1 MACRSKNFLN
11 TEEQL
16 DDIRWWREV
25 EPDWKKMVRDNFEYA
40 DDIIAIFEKEGDN
53 VSLSSFDVHTGF
65 PRSNPRK
72 MVNQF
77 FSQDQ
82 TVTINYNGDKGAIN
96 RMYSGFRRKM
106 VTLSIFD
113 FDKDMPIRLSK
124 KPKNPAFNDYLNE
137 GIYNYKTDLINNIWK
152 LVDTSRK
159 TVFESPEQFANEQA
173 EALTDFENYT
183 GSKSSQLYLDA
194 RDAFS
199 ILKNFDILLKNEAPF
214 IGVKEMYAN
223 RYEAGDKYTYE
234 GANTDLFSTWTT
246 KEEVDI
252 NGQMGKMLATIIEQF
267 PQYTEDGRHPMPDLT
282 ISKIEFHQVM
292 TRFKE
297 WLMKDA
303 QPKNV
308 GIAEAHGADKA
319 LDTKK
324 AQFLRLNIN
333 NEADAIEADKI
344 AGELFDKFVE
354 NVFGK
359 SEIKNS
365 PSRGLVKGI
374 QQMMHSGLHDDIK
387 KAIWALAAKTEKNL
401 AVSTSMG
408 LGTLSDKLIQ
418 DEYKSG
424 ALYHITDN
432 IKNAIEKFRF
442 TSPSEYLRIKNKY
455 GIEIDKDD
463 PNTVRITKNFKG
475 HKLGKPVI
483 FTFDY
488 QSQRFNSDPSV
499 KSTITNSEAKIFI
512 EELLNIHIPD
522 NYGDVL
528 AQMYTDVDLIKLFSC
543 PIVLTLLASD
553 PAAKSS
559 PINFPE
565 AWKNLNSANQ
575 IDEKKSELKL
585 APYYTHLGKLSTFFG
600 LAWRT
605 NLASTLKNSFGNN
618 VAAYTLTSEIYQVDK
633 LVQRMKMTDPAH
645 NTFIGNPV
653 FDQMGTA
660 VGKAIVR
667 LDADINGQK
676 KAAGQLT
683 TTELYTIGILSD
695 FYKRLKNDN
704 ESDLYFQNS
713 CFSDKNTHFLIPYN
727 KEKFKLNNST
737 NLQTALDDI
746 IKNNN
751 ARGIK
756 VFEDAI
762 FNSRKTAYTKI
773 LNNLVEDYIKAINND
788 VSPELLEEFQD
799 AQMALAASYDL
810 APEKSK
816 SLEAK
821 VKAIEAKIKQEREIK
836 YGAILKNLTSDKP
849 TQLAQ
854 LKELATNSEK
864 WKKLFFNA
872 GLDYTDELHSSN
884 GMFNE
889 TLEAHINMY
898 VLSKDNSAFK
908 DRLKKQQEYF
918 LGDLQDAGSRVDR
931 SFDKQTYEQIRKD
944 IGDSWFNSKTQQML
958 LSKTDKDGNIILN
971 PVLQAYFYSDIL
983 LSNSFNEIIFG
994 RTFFHPNKSG
1004 AKPND
1009 ADYLTR
1015 SEASRLSAS
1024 YKRTVIAG
1032 GTTHSFYPAKYGISS
1047 NIRFA
1052 VVKDLGASVFN
1063 MMGVTD
1069 KVDSMDG
1076 SGLSSPYQAYMEN
1089 MSLYDAKVGMDKK
1102 TIFGDNDSRYGTP
1115 TLLKWAVFAITND
1128 RRRMSM
1134 GSNISAEKLFKKMHS
1149 DKIGKTINLSL
1160 YYRPNTIPSSGKHDD
1175 RDISRIL
1182 SEHDYIYRFDPNT
1195 GIYYRLDSIK
1205 MEGNT
1210 AIISETAVTSDGR
1223 INKDVIAKPR
1233 EVVVDTLYDL
1243 DQVFGGAYAM
1253 QMNPESKSLGYSD
1266 VNIKLGCNII
1276 CNEDLKD
1283 KFTGY
1288 LVNKSGIK
1296 VGARNINSEDV
1307 FFNDEPLMTTKMS
1320 LMFGGVQMNAD
1331 HEIEGETEVTEMSQM
1346 ISSLIQNGY
1355 FTDDVMDIYN
1365 EIGEVVVD
1373 SLKEINGLVLEGNFE
1388 ALHTKLGKDLI
1399 DDFSSG
1405 KDTMGLA
1412 QSYLLKAAKILNENP
1427 DANVKI
1433 PFSDP
1438 TLLGAFTANIIS
1450 NINKK
1455 GIRRKY
1461 AGIASVL
1468 VPSRGMIQYY
1478 NFGGYQMMYDK
1489 LAQKIGQDK
1498 QYAFTALD
1506 YITKGVIN
1514 NPKTGYADLNG
1525 CTYDKENKQFIL
1537 SGYSA
1542 KTKGNIEKE
1551 IHPFIN
1557 LLNDRHQADM
1567 GDTVIIA
1574 YPDGHFELKVLDNY
1588 DDYDNVRNSG
1598 KYAGCD
1604 IFKWS
1609 IKPVDLRQSDT
1620 TFDLPGYGRQFSI
1633 YDLASVRANH
1643 YLRQCYNKKTKTLSL
1658 SNLDTLDKL
1667 DVINFALSQYKDFV
1681 PLTIDTKLDA
1691 NTVKL
1696 WQKYLTRQTK
1706 ADLKSLDKK
1715 GRLRANAIYE
1725 YRLDFELD
1733 SNLEAEFNELL
1744 HNDNAENIILSNK
1757 LGFEV
1762 TDDLR
1767 KDFDQIRTSEH
1778 GKDIAKQLWQ
1788 DKYSNIPVVDF
1799 LNMYN
1804 VYLETIPTIVMFDKY
1819 RKSVKVSNVNTRFAE
1834 VIMGRINGAQ
1844 LGLREN
1850 DSVSDVLERGE
1861 DFFKSRIM
1869 ESESL
1874 TDDNV
1879 DKNTY
1884 DLVVKGTHG
1893 ENLYVMLRSLHSIKD
1908 PNTGE
1913 IILSEDINGWSKD
1926 NTTFKELDE
1935 NIYYKDKPLCVK
1947 GFKEFY
1953 SRPGLF
1959 NQNHLLVIDDLS
1971 ELKEILY
1978 SDSFNRIE
1986 YNYTLNNAESLI
1998 KHQYNRNF
2006 DDAGELT
2013 KDLELH
2019 NWDFIEG
2026 ITESAQHYDED
2037 TMMYRG
2043 IAAKKGMKLSDIITP
2058 ELIKALNGDQEYKR
2072 DKDITRIARE
2082 RYASFIKQLEYI
2094 GARIPTQSMQS
2105 FMGLKLVDFTNSK
2118 VNEVYVPAVQTWLEG
2133 SDYDIDKLYIMGME
2147 LNGKGRIPTNSKLQN
2162 DLEANLSD
2170 AQLDEILNLSPATG
2184 VTYQMGM
2191 DDENG
2196 LSIAEVREAI
2206 ALRDVSALNKIAKTK
2221 QETVSF
2227 QFDVDEESRRKF
2239 IDLLNKHNSTR
2250 LSKFTKE
2257 SALKNSIV
2265 HRITKLLKHPMN
2277 QVLGHAPI
2285 SMDSFRDI
2293 ASRSTLG
2300 KKEQIITTDNP
2311 TTKFIMQT
2319 QNMVGKEVIGI
2330 TAVALKVFFATST
2343 FMNSRVND
2351 MLKALQSEDYV
2362 EVQNALHDITF
2373 TDPIDGSISTIAN
2386 LNLDIIND
2394 FLDDLTPEQRFVL
2407 NNNVPR
2413 FTTTIEELAEKADII
2428 DAAEVI
2434 SQLLSCATDN
2444 AKELILA
2451 KINATTDFADA
2462 WSLLVATCH
2471 ELDNEEDGGIAGLMM
2486 SPAFELV
2493 QKYTKTN
2500 LFTDIVK
2507 GNNKKS
2513 AIEFVL
2519 GKSQLPGINIRDL
2532 KYIVGA
2538 YRTSEKDNTCFINKL
2553 LYETETEGE
2562 NRGKLILD
2570 SNGNPIPRHNPV
2582 VNENWLINGEGT
2594 EDGLGVFDSAVNSDG
2609 DRITGEIRTK
2619 LFDLF
2624 SDPTQSEISLEIAKI
2639 LMDHITYLVEQKKLM
2654 EQATDDEEEDDRIE
2668 EEEEQ
2673 NYDSNEDS
2681 YQEDDEEDD
2690 GRSWRSTPDFDENSK
2705 VLEIATLK
2713 SLKNLE
2719 AYFREYVIPKNEA
2732 FVNARVNGDN
2742 LDEALEKLTQFYTNV
2757 LPAVEEQTILG
2768 AMLGVNQGIKTN
2780 LNDFYAKLRR
2790 VETFINQK
2798 IKDRKVEVDEP
2809 FDIINFLKSDS
2820 YKEKWIDKYEGIKS
2834 VFNVLKII
2842 DSVPNFKNM
2851 YQQNALAFE
2860 LVQHSFRN
2868 KLNMKLSKSI
2878 LDFIKDGSSTRKK
2891 LTSDQWDIMDK
2902 YVRDLILTNWV
2913 FGQNIQIQ
2921 LPANQEYYAYD
2932 INNTSYEL
2940 FPNKKVSENGGEIA
2954 DPEKRR
2960 INLSTFA
2967 GCASFVRY
2975 FENTL
2980 IPELSRRYGMDHAFF
2995 RNLTN
3000 GFQFSRT
3007 HNQKIHHTKLT
3018 VNAMLADSNSS
3029 LGATYSNI
3037 LQDFNNIAT
3046 DPVTEFTIIKD
3057 GQETN
3062 PTLQDVLFLYN
3073 TLVYKNAFTES
3084 GFTRLFESVVFNDD
3098 NSLINNYQ
3106 EYLANL
3112 DSNIEDTGSVDQDK
3126 LIIDKDGTFEWGI
3139 LKGNINDLLTRL
3151 AFDEKSTKDFNIKL
3165 ERDEEGAVTRLEF
3178 RDMFGNPIRLE
3189 DGSEKEGL
3197 DIAVPNAND
3206 WTLWMPR
3213 MGASFDETGGSIS
3226 GTPNENYNIQESNRY
3241 RFNSK
3246 TVIQEVT
3253 YQIANRFGLKVGTNP
3268 REDHIIY
3275 INDKTIPSWTDYN
3288 LDPNSSIIQFR
3299 NREDWER
3306 TSRAKGFVHN
3316 GKVFLNTDRM
3326 GVDTAMHEIL
3336 HVVSA
3341 CMKFNEN
3348 SELRKKY
3355 YNALES
3361 ITEFYR
3367 TKNRPIYTSILRS
3380 YNGNSKN
3387 SDFKEELFI
3396 HYLTNR
3402 FSDNFRKQFGNQR
3415 FTDDIEGDISTILN
3429 EIFKVDL
3436 PEDVNLSNAA
3446 NTSVNDFMLV
3456 FKSKLFDEDAN
3467 EMMNRALLSEKLKTI
3482 KRILIHNSFKEDENN
3497 KIIYDC

>member
-1 MACRSKNFLN
+1 MACNSKNFLN

-16 DDIRWWREV
+16 KDIRWWREV
-25 EPDWKKMVRDNFEYA
+25 EPDWKKMVRDTFEYA
-40 DDIIAIFEKEGDN
+40 DNIIAIFEKEGDN
-53 VSLSSFDVHTGF
+53 VSLSSFDEYTGF
-65 PRSNPRK
+65 PKSNPRK

-77 FSQDQ
+77 FGQDQ
-82 TVTINYNGDKGAIN
+82 TVTINYNGDKGAID
-96 RMYSGFRRKM
+96 RMMGGFRKKM

-113 FDKDMPIRLSK
+113 FDKDIPVRLSK
-124 KPKNPAFNDYLNE
+124 KPKNPAFKDYLNE
-137 GIYNYKTDLINNIWK
+137 GIYNYKTDLINDIWK

-159 TVFESPEQFANEQA
+159 TTFESPEQFANEQA
-173 EALTDFENYT
+173 EALTEYENYT

-199 ILKNFDILLKNEAPF
+199 ILRNFDILLKNEAPF
-214 IGVKEMYAN
+214 IAAREMYAN

-282 ISKIEFHQVM
+282 ISKTEFHQVM

-308 GIAEAHGADKA
+308 GIDKA
-319 LDTKK
+319 VDANKEFDKKK
-324 AQFLRLNIN
+324 AKFLRLNIN
-333 NEADAIEADKI
+333 NEADAVEADKV
-344 AGELFDKFVE
+344 AEELFDKFVE
-354 NVFGK
+354 NIFGN
-359 SEIKNS
+359 EIKNS

-374 QQMMHSGLHDDIK
+374 QQMMHSGLHEDIK
-387 KAIWALAAKTEKNL
+387 RAIWALAAKTEKNL
-401 AVSTSMG
+401 AVSTSMT
-408 LGTLSDKLIQ
+408 LGTLSNKLIQ

-424 ALYHITDN
+424 ALHHISDN
-432 IKNAIEKFRF
+432 IKNAIEKYRF
-442 TSPSEYLRIKNKY
+442 TAPSEYIRIRDKY
-455 GIEIDKDD
+455 GIEIDKDN
-463 PNTVRITKNFKG
+463 PNIVKITKNSKG
-475 HKLGKPVI
+475 YKLGKPII
-483 FTFDY
+483 FTFKDG
-488 QSQRFNSDPSV
+488 QINIDKKEGSP
-499 KSTITNSEAKIFI
+499 TISNSEIKVFI
-512 EELLNIHIPD
+512 EELLNTHIPD
-522 NYGDVL
+522 NYSDIL
-528 AQMYTDVDLIKLFSC
+528 AQMHTNIGLLDLFTC
-543 PIVLTLLASD
+543 PIALTLLASD
-553 PAAKSS
+553 PAAEGNS
-559 PINFPE
+559 IYNNAN
-565 AWKNLNSANQ
+565 AWKNLNSSGRV
-575 IDEKKSELKL
+575 DDKKSELKL
-585 APYYTHLGKLSTFFG
+585 APYYHLLNPVSTFFG

-633 LVQRMKMTDPAH
+633 LVQRMKTIDPAH

-676 KAAGQLT
+676 KAASQLT

-695 FYKRLKNDN
+695 FYNRLKNDN

-727 KEKFKLNNST
+727 KKKFNINSST

-751 ARGIK
+751 AKGIK
-756 VFEDAI
+756 TFEDAI
-762 FNSRKTAYTKI
+762 FNSRKIAYTKI
-773 LNNLVEDYIKAINND
+773 LNNLVEDYKIA
-788 VSPELLEEFQD
+788 
-799 AQMALAASYDL
+799 
-810 APEKSK
+810 
-816 SLEAK
+816 
-821 VKAIEAKIKQEREIK
+821 IKQADPNQTDAV
-836 YGAILKNLTSDKP
+836 YNAILKKLNSDKF

-854 LKELATNSEK
+854 LRALATNSEK
-864 WKKLFFNA
+864 WKKLFSDA
-872 GLDYTDELHSSN
+872 GLDYIDELHSSN
-884 GMFNE
+884 GTFNE
-889 TLEAHINMY
+889 TLEAHIDMY
-898 VLSKDNSAFK
+898 VLSEDNSAFK
-908 DRLKKQQEYF
+908 ERLKKQQEYF
-918 LGDLQDAGSRVDR
+918 LKDLNDAGFRVSR

-944 IGDSWFNSKTQQML
+944 IGDSWFNDKTQQML
-958 LSKTDKDGNIILN
+958 LSKTDEDGNIILN

-1004 AKPND
+1004 ADPND
-1009 ADYLTR
+1009 ADYLTK

-1047 NIRFA
+1047 NIKFA

-1102 TIFGDNDSRYGTP
+1102 TIFGDNDSRYGAP

-1149 DKIGKTINLSL
+1149 DKIGKTIDLSL
-1160 YYRPNTIPSSGKHDD
+1160 YYRPNTVPSSGKHDD
-1175 RDISRIL
+1175 RDTSRIL

-1223 INKDVIAKPR
+1223 VNKDVIAKPR

-1253 QMNPESKSLGYSD
+1253 QMNPESRSLGYSD

-1296 VGARNINSEDV
+1296 VGARNVNSENV
-1307 FFNDEPLMTTKMS
+1307 FFDDKPLMTTKMS

-1355 FTDDVMDIYN
+1355 FTDNVMDIYS

-1498 QYAFTALD
+1498 KYAFTALD
-1506 YITKGVIN
+1506 YITKGVVN
-1514 NPKTGYADLNG
+1514 NPETGNADLNG
-1525 CTYDKENKQFIL
+1525 CTYDKKNKQFIL

-1542 KTKGNIEKE
+1542 KTNGNIEKE

-1598 KYAGCD
+1598 KYIGCD

-1620 TFDLPGYGRQFSI
+1620 TFRLPGYDREFSI

-1667 DVINFALSQYKDFV
+1667 DIINFALSQYKGFV
-1681 PLTIDTKLDA
+1681 PLTIDTKLDS
-1691 NTVKL
+1691 NIVKL
-1696 WQKYLTRQTK
+1696 WQKYLTKQTK

-1725 YRLDFELD
+1725 YKLDFTLTPD
-1733 SNLEAEFNELL
+1733 LEAEFNKLL
-1744 HNDNAENIILSNK
+1744 YNDNAENIILSNR
-1757 LGFEV
+1757 LGVEV
-1762 TDDLR
+1762 TNDLR
-1767 KDFDQIRTSEH
+1767 KDFEQIRKSEH
-1778 GKDIAKQLWQ
+1778 GKDIIKQLWTN
-1788 DKYSNIPVVDF
+1788 KYSNIPAMDF

-1804 VYLETIPTIVMFDKY
+1804 TYLKTAPIIVMFDKY
-1819 RKSVKVSNVNTRFAE
+1819 RKSVEVSNVNTRFAE

-1861 DFFKSRIM
+1861 NFFKSRIM

-1874 TDDNV
+1874 TDDNI

-1893 ENLYVMLRSLHSIKD
+1893 ENLYVMLRSLHSVKD

-1935 NIYYKDKPLCVK
+1935 NIYYKDSPLCVK

-1971 ELKEILY
+1971 ELKEILD

-2006 DDAGELT
+2006 NDAGELT
-2013 KDLELH
+2013 EDLELH
-2019 NWDFIEG
+2019 NWDFIQG
-2026 ITESAQHYDED
+2026 IAESAQHYDED

-2043 IAAKKGMKLSDIITP
+2043 IAAKKGTKLSDIITP
-2058 ELIKALNGDQEYKR
+2058 ELIEALNGDQIYKR
-2072 DKDITRIARE
+2072 DKDIERLARE

-2147 LNGKGRIPTNSKLQN
+2147 LNNKGRISTNSQLQN
-2162 DLEANLSD
+2162 DLDDTLSA
-2170 AQLDEILNLSPATG
+2170 AQLNEILNLAPATG
-2184 VTYQMGM
+2184 LTYQIGE

-2196 LSIAEVREAI
+2196 LSIWEVKNAI
-2206 ALRDVSALNKIAKTK
+2206 ALRDVSALNKVAKSK

-2227 QFDVDEESRRKF
+2227 QPDVDEESRKKF
-2239 IDLLNKHNSTR
+2239 IKILNKHNSTR

-2265 HRITKLLKHPMN
+2265 HRIAELLKHPMN
-2277 QVLGHAPI
+2277 QIPGHAPI
-2285 SMDSFRDI
+2285 SMDSFRKI

-2343 FMNSRVND
+2343 FMNKRVND
-2351 MLKALQSEDYV
+2351 MLTALQNRDYV
-2362 EVQNALHDITF
+2362 EANEAIRDITF
-2373 TDPIDGSISTIAN
+2373 NDPISGEITTIAN
-2386 LNLDIIND
+2386 LNLDDIND
-2394 FLDDLTPEQRFVL
+2394 FLDSISPEQRQEI
-2407 NNNVPR
+2407 NNNITYYGN
-2413 FTTTIEELAEKADII
+2413 FTNLIEELTEKADTI
-2428 DAAEVI
+2428 DAAEAI

-2462 WSLLVATCH
+2462 WSLLIATCH
-2471 ELDNEEDGGIAGLMM
+2471 ELDNEENGGIAGLMM
-2486 SPAFELV
+2486 SPAFELI

-2500 LFTDIVK
+2500 LFTNIVK

-2513 AIEFVL
+2513 AIEFIL
-2519 GKSQLPGINIRDL
+2519 GKSQLPGINTRDL
-2532 KYIVGA
+2532 KLTVGA
-2538 YRTSEKDNTCFINKL
+2538 WRSNEKDNTCFINKL
-2553 LYETETEGE
+2553 LYETETEGK
-2562 NRGKLILD
+2562 NKGRLILD

-2582 VNENWLINGEGT
+2582 VNENWLIKGEGT
-2594 EDGLGVFDSAVNSDG
+2594 EDGLGVFDSVYNGDG
-2609 DRITGEIRTK
+2609 NKVYGKIRDS
-2619 LFDLF
+2619 LFNLF
-2624 SDPTQSEISLEIAKI
+2624 SDPTQSETSLEIAKI
-2639 LMDHITYLVEQKKLM
+2639 LTDHISYLIEQKKLM
-2654 EQATDDEEEDDRIE
+2654 EPETNDEEVDGYSED
-2668 EEEEQ
+2668 EEQ
-2673 NYDSNEDS
+2673 SYNSGEED
-2681 YQEDDEEDD
+2681 YQEDYQEDYREDNEE
-2690 GRSWRSTPDFDENSK
+2690 GGYWKQTPDFDENSK
-2705 VLEIATLK
+2705 VLEIATLD

-2719 AYFREYVIPKNEA
+2719 AYFKEYVIPKNEV
-2732 FVNARVNGDN
+2732 FVNARRNGDD
-2742 LDEALEKLTQFYTNV
+2742 LDGALEKINQFYTNV
-2757 LPAVEEQTILG
+2757 LPAVEEQTVLG

-2790 VETFINQK
+2790 VENFINQK
-2798 IKDRKVEVDEP
+2798 IKDKDVEVDET
-2809 FDIINFLKSDS
+2809 FDIINFLKNDS

-2834 VFNVLKII
+2834 VFNILKII

-2851 YQQNALAFE
+2851 YQQNALVFE

-2878 LDFIKDGSSTRKK
+2878 LDFVKEGSSTRKK

-2902 YVRDLILTNWV
+2902 YVRDLLLTNWI
-2913 FGQNIQIQ
+2913 FKQNIQIQ

-2932 INNTSYEL
+2932 INNYQYDL
-2940 FPNKKVSENGGEIA
+2940 FPNERVSENGGEIA

-3000 GFQFSRT
+3000 GFKFSKT
-3007 HNQKIHHTKLT
+3007 YSQKIHHTKLA
-3018 VNAMLADSNSS
+3018 VNAMIADSNSS

-3037 LQDFNNIAT
+3037 LQDFNNIAS

-3106 EYLANL
+3106 EYFANL

-3139 LKGNINDLLTRL
+3139 LKGNINDLLIRL
-3151 AFDEKSTKDFNIKL
+3151 AFDEKSAKNFNIKL

-3178 RDMFGNPIRLE
+3178 RDMFNNPIRLE
-3189 DGSEKEGL
+3189 NGSVKEGL
-3197 DIAVPNAND
+3197 DIAIPNAND
-3206 WTLWMPR
+3206 WTLGMPR

-3275 INDKTIPSWTDYN
+3275 INDETIPSWTDYN

-3299 NREDWER
+3299 NREDWEK

-3336 HVVSA
+3336 HIVSA
-3341 CMKFNEN
+3341 CMKFNDN
-3348 SELRKKY
+3348 SELRQKY
-3355 YNALES
+3355 YNAIES
-3361 ITEFYR
+3361 ITEFYK
-3367 TKNRPIYTSILRS
+3367 TKNRPVYTSILRS

-3387 SDFKEELFI
+3387 SDFKEELFV

-3429 EIFKVDL
+3429 EIFKIDL
-3436 PEDVNLSNAA
+3436 PEDVNLSKAA
-3446 NTSVNDFMLV
+3446 NTSINNFMLV
-3456 FKSKLFDEDAN
+3456 FKSKLFDEDAD
-3467 EMMNRALLSEKLKTI
+3467 EMMNKAFLSEKLKTI
-3482 KRILIHNSFKEDENN
+3482 KRILINNSFKEDANN

>member
-1 MACRSKNFLN
+1 MACESKNLLR

-16 DDIRWWREV
+16 EDIRWWREV
-25 EPDWKKMVRDNFEYA
+25 EPDWKKMVRDNFEHA
-40 DDIIAIFEKEGDN
+40 DNIIAIFEKEGDN
-53 VSLSSFDVHTGF
+53 VSLSSFGIHTGA
-65 PRSNPRK
+65 PNSNPRK

-82 TVTINYNGDKGAIN
+82 TVTINYNGDKGAID
-96 RMYSGFRRKM
+96 RMFNGFRRKM
-106 VTLSIFD
+106 VELSIFD
-113 FDKDMPIRLSK
+113 FAEDTPVDLSWETT
-124 KPKNPAFNDYLNE
+124 NPAFNDYLNE
-137 GIYNYKTDLINNIWK
+137 GIYNYKTDLINAIWK

-252 NGQMGKMLATIIEQF
+252 NGQMGKMLSTIIEQF

-282 ISKIEFHQVM
+282 ISKTEFHQVM

-297 WLMKDA
+297 WLMKEA
-303 QPKNV
+303 LPKSV
-308 GIAEAHGADKA
+308 GINTVFGADKTFN
-319 LDTKK
+319 TKK

-374 QQMMHSGLHDDIK
+374 QQMMHSGLHEDIK
-387 KAIWALAAKTEKNL
+387 RAIWALVAKTEKNL
-401 AVSTSMG
+401 AVSTSMS

-418 DEYKSG
+418 DGYKSG
-424 ALYHITDN
+424 ALHHITDN
-432 IKNAIEKFRF
+432 IKNAVEKFRF
-442 TSPSEYLRIKNKY
+442 TAPSEYLRIKNKY

-463 PNTVRITKNFKG
+463 PNTVRITKNSKG
-475 HKLGKPVI
+475 YKLGKPII
-483 FTFDY
+483 FTFNDG
-488 QSQRFNSDPSV
+488 QISLDT
-499 KSTITNSEAKIFI
+499 KLGSTIPNSEAKIFI
-512 EELLNIHIPD
+512 EELLNTHIPD

-528 AQMYTDVDLIKLFSC
+528 AQMHTGIDLLNLFAY
-543 PIVLTLLASD
+543 PVALTLLASD
-553 PAAKSS
+553 PAAESNS
-559 PINFPE
+559 IYNNSD
-565 AWKNLNSANQ
+565 AWKNLNTSGS
-575 IDEKKSELKL
+575 IDDKKSELKL
-585 APYYTHLGKLSTFFG
+585 TRYYNQLGHVSTFFG

-633 LVQRMKMTDPAH
+633 LVQRMKMIDPAH
-645 NTFIGNPV
+645 NTFVGNPV

-676 KAAGQLT
+676 KAASQLT

-695 FYKRLKNDN
+695 FYNRLKNDN

-727 KEKFKLNNST
+727 KEKFRLNSST
-737 NLQTALDDI
+737 NLKTALDDI

-751 ARGIK
+751 SKGIK

-762 FNSRKTAYTKI
+762 FDSRKTAYTKI

-918 LGDLQDAGSRVDR
+918 LGDLQDAGFRVDR

-958 LSKTDKDGNIILN
+958 LSKTDKDGNVILN

-1149 DKIGKTINLSL
+1149 DKIDKIIDLAT
-1160 YYRPNTIPSSGKHDD
+1160 YYKPGISENHAKRDLIDD
-1175 RDISRIL
+1175 SRIL

-1223 INKDVIAKPR
+1223 VNKDVIAKPR
-1233 EVVVDTLYDL
+1233 KIVVDTLYDL

-1253 QMNPESKSLGYSD
+1253 QMDPESKSLGYSD

-1276 CNEDLKD
+1276 CNENLKD

-1296 VGARNINSEDV
+1296 VGARNINSEDI

-1506 YITKGVIN
+1506 YITKGVVN
-1514 NPKTGYADLNG
+1514 NPKTGHADLNG

-1542 KTKGNIEKE
+1542 KTDGNIEKE

-1620 TFDLPGYGRQFSI
+1620 TFNLPGYGRQFSI

-1667 DVINFALSQYKDFV
+1667 DVINFVLSQYKDFV

-1733 SNLEAEFNELL
+1733 SNLESEFNELL
-1744 HNDNAENIILSNK
+1744 YNDNAENIILSNK
-1757 LGFEV
+1757 LEFEV
-1762 TDDLR
+1762 TDDLH
-1767 KDFDQIRTSEH
+1767 KDFNQIRTSEH

-1788 DKYSNIPVVDF
+1788 NKYSNIPVADF

-1804 VYLETIPTIVMFDKY
+1804 TYLETIPTIVMFDKY

-1834 VIMGRINGAQ
+1834 VIMGRVNGAQ

-1850 DSVSDVLERGE
+1850 DSVSDILERGE

-1971 ELKEILY
+1971 ELKEILD

-2006 DDAGELT
+2006 NDAGELT

-2043 IAAKKGMKLSDIITP
+2043 IAAKKGTKLSDIITP

-2082 RYASFIKQLEYI
+2082 RYASFIKQLEYV

-2162 DLEANLSD
+2162 DLEADLSD
-2170 AQLDEILNLSPATG
+2170 AQLDEILNLAPATG
-2184 VTYQMGM
+2184 ITYQMGI

-2196 LSIAEVREAI
+2196 LSIEEVREAI

-2250 LSKFTKE
+2250 LSKFIKE

-2351 MLKALQSEDYV
+2351 MLKALQNEDYV
-2362 EVQNALHDITF
+2362 EVQNALNDITF
-2373 TDPIDGSISTIAN
+2373 TDPIDGNISTIAN

-2394 FLDDLTPEQRFVL
+2394 FLDNLTPEQKFAL
-2407 NNNVPR
+2407 NNNVPG

-2486 SPAFELV
+2486 SSAFELV

-2500 LFTDIVK
+2500 LFTDVVK

-2570 SNGNPIPRHNPV
+2570 SNGNPIPRHNPI

-2594 EDGLGVFDSAVNSDG
+2594 EDSLGVFDSAVNSDG

-2639 LMDHITYLVEQKKLM
+2639 LMDHIAYLVEQKKLM
-2654 EQATDDEEEDDRIE
+2654 EQVTDDEEEDDHI

-2681 YQEDDEEDD
+2681 YQEENEEEDD
-2690 GRSWRSTPDFDENSK
+2690 GRSWRSAPDFDENSK

-2719 AYFREYVIPKNEA
+2719 AYFREYVVPKNEA
-2732 FVNARVNGDN
+2732 FVNARKNGDD
-2742 LDEALEKLTQFYTNV
+2742 LDGALEKLTQFYTNV

-2834 VFNVLKII
+2834 VFNILKII

-2878 LDFIKDGSSTRKK
+2878 LDFIKDGSSIRKK

-2921 LPANQEYYAYD
+2921 LPTNQEYYAYD
-2932 INNTSYEL
+2932 ANTDQYEL
-2940 FPNKKVSENGGEIA
+2940 FPNERVSENGGEIT

-2995 RNLTN
+2995 RNLTS

-3007 HNQKIHHTKLT
+3007 HNQKIHHTKLA

-3139 LKGNINDLLTRL
+3139 LKGNINDLLARL
-3151 AFDEKSTKDFNIKL
+3151 AFDEKSAKSFNIKL
-3165 ERDEEGAVTRLEF
+3165 ERNEEGAVTSLEF
-3178 RDMFGNPIRLE
+3178 RDMFDNPIKLD

-3197 DIAVPNAND
+3197 NIAVPNAND
-3206 WTLWMPR
+3206 WTLGMPR
-3213 MGASFDETGGSIS
+3213 MGASFDETGGAVN
-3226 GTPNENYNIQESNRY
+3226 GTLNENYNIQESNRY
-3241 RFNSK
+3241 RFNSR

-3253 YQIANRFGLKVGTNP
+3253 YQIAKRFGLNVGTNP
-3268 REDHIIY
+3268 KEDHIVY
-3275 INDKTIPSWTDYN
+3275 INDETIPSWTDYE
-3288 LDPNSSIIQFR
+3288 LDPDSSIIQFR
-3299 NREDWER
+3299 NREDWEKV
-3306 TSRAKGFVHN
+3306 SRAKGFVHN

-3326 GVDTAMHEIL
+3326 GIDTAMHEIL

-3341 CMKFNEN
+3341 CMKFSTNP
-3348 SELRKKY
+3348 ELRQKY
-3355 YNALES
+3355 YNALDS
-3361 ITEFYR
+3361 ITEFYK
-3367 TKNRPIYTSILRS
+3367 TKNRPAYTSILRA
-3380 YNGNSKN
+3380 YNGSSRN

-3396 HYLTNR
+3396 HYLTNK
-3402 FSDNFRKQFGNQR
+3402 FSDNFRKRFGNQR
-3415 FTDDIEGDISTILN
+3415 FTDDIEGEISDILN
-3429 EIFKVDL
+3429 DIFETNL
-3436 PEDVNLSNAA
+3436 PEDINLSKLA
-3446 NTSVNDFMLV
+3446 NTRVNDFMLV

-3467 EMMNRALLSEKLKTI
+3467 TMMNKALLSEKIKTI
-3482 KRILIHNSFKEDENN
+3482 KRVLIDNSFKEDKGS